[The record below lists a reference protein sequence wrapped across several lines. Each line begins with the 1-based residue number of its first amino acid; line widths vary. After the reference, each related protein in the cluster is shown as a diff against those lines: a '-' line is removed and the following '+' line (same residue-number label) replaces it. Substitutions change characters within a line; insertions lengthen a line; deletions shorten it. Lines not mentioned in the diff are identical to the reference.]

1 MLCLNVEVLRRM
13 QEEKGLRIYASLLQE
28 CRFNH
33 DAKHVPIGSE
43 VTVESWTTLTVNN
56 HCGYVK
62 QQVVLEDGTVAFKY
76 YVKLFLFHEPSAKI
90 VPFTGESLIS
100 MQTNSGFF

>member
-1 MLCLNVEVLRRM
+1 M
-13 QEEKGLRIYASLLQE
+13 QEDKGLRIYASMLQD
-28 CRFNH
+28 CRFN
-33 DAKHVPIGSE
+33 ANARNVPLGSD
-43 VTVESWTTLTVNN
+43 VFVESWTTLTVNN

-62 QQVVLEDGTVAFKY
+62 QKVVLEDGTVAFTY
-76 YVKLFLFHEPSAKI
+76 LVKLFLFHEPTGKI